1 MPEIWLN
8 YGATDVVLDIK
19 AENLEEKIDTDGKA
33 LTDSEIKSKLEV
45 LYISKPTEFVVL
57 NTSESV
63 RKTLSIILERYDE
76 KSIPKPSILA
86 DKEIINSIKNY
97 APEYDS
103 ISEFSNIEDSNSKLV
118 FIGEMEFDGLFGY
131 ETIATRLLKKF
142 GDELMLSAY
151 EKRKSDLPSSGQ
163 DTESFQIANNFT
175 DKFDILGI
183 EITANSK
190 GMNDLSVG
198 HPSSTSSISKSFGT
212 NATKDVGKH
221 KSMIISTG
229 KESSNNTLSKS
240 LTSLWNCSD
249 AIKNDGLG
257 ILVEECKLG
266 VGTDGIQSVID
277 GRIDLDHLKKPS
289 QYING
294 MENLLYINEMKKKF
308 QVGLLSI
315 LPTHYSKKL
324 NMISFNGI
332 KQVMD
337 YVLKNQG
344 QKQKVEVIS
353 DGARTLLR
361 QNT

>member
-8 YGATDVVLDIK
+8 YGSTDVVLDIK
-19 AENLEEKIDTDGKA
+19 AENLEQKIDTGGETLPD
-33 LTDSEIKSKLEV
+33 TEIKSKLES
-45 LYISKPTEFVVL
+45 LDISKPIEFVVL
-57 NTSESV
+57 NASESV
-63 RKTLSIILERYDE
+63 RKTLSIILEKYEE
-76 KSIPKPSILA
+76 KSIPRPSILA
-86 DKEIINSIKNY
+86 DREIMDTIKNY
-97 APEYDS
+97 IPEHDS
-103 ISEFSNIEDSNSKLV
+103 ISEFSNIEDPNSKLA

-131 ETIATRLLKKF
+131 QTIATRLLKKF

-151 EKRKSDLPSSGQ
+151 EKRKGDLPSSGQ
-163 DTESFQIANNFT
+163 DVESFQIANSFT

-190 GMNDLSVG
+190 GMHDLSIG

-221 KSMIISTG
+221 KTMIISTG
-229 KESSNNTLSKS
+229 KESSNNTLGKS
-240 LTSLWNCSD
+240 LSSLWNCSD

-257 ILVEECKLG
+257 ILVAECKLG
-266 VGTDGIQSVID
+266 VGADGIQSVID
-277 GRIDLDHLKKPS
+277 GRTEIDHLKKPS
-289 QYING
+289 QYIDG

-324 NMISFNGI
+324 NMIPFDGI

-344 QKQKVEVIS
+344 QKQKAEVIS

>member
-8 YGATDVVLDIK
+8 YGSTDVVLDIK
-19 AENLEEKIDTDGKA
+19 AENLEEKIDTDGET
-33 LTDSEIKSKLEV
+33 LTDSDIKSKLES
-45 LYISKPTEFVVL
+45 LDISKPTEFVVL
-57 NTSESV
+57 NSSESV
-63 RKTLSIILERYDE
+63 RKTLSIILERYNE

-86 DKEIINSIKNY
+86 DKETMNAIKNY
-97 APEYDS
+97 VPEHDS
-103 ISEFSNIEDSNSKLV
+103 ISEFSNMEDSNSKLV
-118 FIGEMEFDGLFGY
+118 FVGEMEFDGLFGY

-151 EKRKSDLPSSGQ
+151 ENRKSDLPSPGQ
-163 DTESFQIANNFT
+163 DVENFQIARKFSE
-175 DKFDILGI
+175 KFDILAI
-183 EITANSK
+183 EIIANSN
-190 GMNDLSVG
+190 GMYDLSVG

-212 NATKDVGKH
+212 NGTKDIGKH
-221 KSMIISTG
+221 KTMIISTG
-229 KESSNNTLSKS
+229 KESSNNTLNKS

-249 AIKNDGLG
+249 AIKNDGLA
-257 ILVEECKLG
+257 ILIAECKFG
-266 VGTDGIQSVID
+266 IDSDGIQSLID
-277 GRIDLDHLKKPS
+277 GRTEIDRLKKPS
-289 QYING
+289 KYMDG
-294 MENLLYINEMKKKF
+294 MENLLYITEIQKKF

-324 NMISFNGI
+324 NMIPFNGI

-361 QNT
+361 QNS

>member
-8 YGATDVVLDIK
+8 YGSTDVVLDIK
-19 AENLEEKIDTDGKA
+19 AENLEQEIDVDGKT
-33 LTDSEIKSKLEV
+33 LSDPEIKTKLES
-45 LYISKPTEFVVL
+45 LDISKPIEFVVL
-57 NTSESV
+57 NASESV
-63 RKTLSIILERYDE
+63 RKTLSIILEKYEE
-76 KSIPKPSILA
+76 KSIPRPSISS
-86 DKEIINSIKNY
+86 DKKIMNAVKNY
-97 APEYDS
+97 IPEHDS
-103 ISEFSNIEDSNSKLV
+103 ISEFSDIADPNSKLV

-151 EKRKSDLPSSGQ
+151 EKRKGDLPSSGQ
-163 DTESFQIANNFT
+163 DVESFQIANSFT

-190 GMNDLSVG
+190 GMHDLSIG

-221 KSMIISTG
+221 KIMIISTG

-257 ILVEECKLG
+257 ILVAECKFG
-266 VGTDGIQSVID
+266 VGADGIQSVID
-277 GRIDLDHLKKPS
+277 GRMEIDHLKKPS
-289 QYING
+289 QYIDG
-294 MENLLYINEMKKKF
+294 MENFLYINEMKKKF
-308 QVGLLSI
+308 QIGLLSI

-324 NMISFNGI
+324 NMIPFNGI

-344 QKQKVEVIS
+344 QNQKVEVIY

>member
-8 YGATDVVLDIK
+8 YGPTDVVLDIK
-19 AENLEEKIDTDGKA
+19 AENLEQKIDADGK
-33 LTDSEIKSKLEV
+33 TISDSEIKAKLES
-45 LYISKPTEFVVL
+45 LDISKPTEFVIL
-57 NTSESV
+57 NSSESV
-63 RKTLSIILERYDE
+63 RKTLSIILERYEE

-86 DKEIINSIKNY
+86 DRQIMNAIKNNV
-97 APEYDS
+97 PEYDH
-103 ISEFSNIEDSNSKLV
+103 ISEFSNIVDSNSKLV
-118 FIGEMEFDGLFGY
+118 FLGEMEFDGLFGY
-131 ETIATRLLKKF
+131 ESIATRLLKKF

-151 EKRKSDLPSSGQ
+151 EKRKSDLPSPGQ
-163 DTESFQIANNFT
+163 DVENFQIANKFSE
-175 DKFDILGI
+175 KFDILGI
-183 EITANSK
+183 EIIANSK
-190 GMNDLSVG
+190 GMDDLSVG

-212 NATKDVGKH
+212 NATKDIGKH
-221 KSMIISTG
+221 KTMIISTG

-240 LTSLWNCSD
+240 ITSLWNCSD

-257 ILVEECKLG
+257 ILVAECKSG
-266 VGTDGIQSVID
+266 IGSDSIQSVID
-277 GRIDLDHLKKPS
+277 GRTDIEHLKKPS
-289 QYING
+289 QYIDG
-294 MENLLYINEMKKKF
+294 MENLLYINEMQKKF
-308 QVGLLSI
+308 QFGLLSI

>member
-8 YGATDVVLDIK
+8 YGSTDVVLDIK
-19 AENLEEKIDTDGKA
+19 AENLEQEIDVDGKT
-33 LTDSEIKSKLEV
+33 LSDSEIKSKLES
-45 LYISKPTEFVVL
+45 LDISKPIEFVVL
-57 NTSESV
+57 NASESV
-63 RKTLSIILERYDE
+63 RKTLSIILEKYEE
-76 KSIPKPSILA
+76 KSIPRPSILA
-86 DKEIINSIKNY
+86 DREIMDTIKNY
-97 APEYDS
+97 IPEHDS
-103 ISEFSNIEDSNSKLV
+103 ISEFSNIEDPNSKLA

-131 ETIATRLLKKF
+131 QTIATRLLKKF

-151 EKRKSDLPSSGQ
+151 EKRKGDLPSSGQ
-163 DTESFQIANNFT
+163 DVESFQIANSFT

-190 GMNDLSVG
+190 GMHDLSIG

-221 KSMIISTG
+221 KIMIISTG
-229 KESSNNTLSKS
+229 KESSNTTLGKS

-249 AIKNDGLG
+249 AIKNDGLAV
-257 ILVEECKLG
+257 LVAECKFG
-266 VGTDGIQSVID
+266 VGADGIQSVID
-277 GRIDLDHLKKPS
+277 GRTDIEHLKKPS
-289 QYING
+289 QYIDG
-294 MENLLYINEMKKKF
+294 IENLLYINEMKKKF

-324 NMISFNGI
+324 NMIPFNGI
-332 KQVMD
+332 KQVME
-337 YVLKNQG
+337 YILKNQG
-344 QKQKVEVIS
+344 QKQKIEIIS